1 MGIFI
6 SGGRSSRLRR
16 CAALSGKVN
25 KRSISDVDLGGIPG
39 RTAIVRA
46 DLNVPL
52 DGGEITDDKRIR
64 ASLST
69 LRILTEARWRV
80 VLLSHLGRPRGEI
93 DSTSSLKPVADR
105 LDELL
110 DPPVHFIAHTSG
122 VEAVAGLE
130 TLGAGEIALLE
141 NTRFEVGEMIN
152 DPDLAGFWAT
162 LGDLYVNDAFGS
174 AHRAHASTAGIAT
187 AMRAKGGDAVAGL
200 LMEKEIQFLDEA
212 LDVPEKPF
220 VAIVGGAKIS
230 SKIGVLSGLL
240 PRVDHLLIGGGM
252 ANTFF
257 TALGLDTGDS
267 LVEMDAV
274 ELARGLLEQ
283 GGERLVLPVDCVV
296 AEDVSEDAER
306 RFVGRK
312 EVQPSDK
319 ILDIGPRTRQVFTDI
334 LAEANTIVWNGPMGV
349 FEVDAFAEGTVGI
362 AHAVAEACDRGAIG
376 ILGGGDSAAAAERA
390 GVADRLTHVSTGGGA
405 SLELLAGG
413 DLPSVDELSDR
424 SY

>member
-1 MGIFI
+1 
-6 SGGRSSRLRR
+6 
-16 CAALSGKVN
+16 
-25 KRSISDVDLGGIPG
+25 
-39 RTAIVRA
+39 
-46 DLNVPL
+46 
-52 DGGEITDDKRIR
+52 
-64 ASLST
+64 
-69 LRILTEARWRV
+69 
-80 VLLSHLGRPRGEI
+80 
-93 DSTSSLKPVADR
+93 
-105 LDELL
+105 
-110 DPPVHFIAHTSG
+110 
-122 VEAVAGLE
+122 
-130 TLGAGEIALLE
+130 
-141 NTRFEVGEMIN
+141 MIN

-230 SKIGVLSGLL
+230 STIGVLSGVL

-252 ANTFF
+252 ANTVF

-296 AEDVSEDAER
+296 AEDVSEAAER
-306 RFVGRK
+306 RFVGRT

-319 ILDIGPRTRQVFTDI
+319 ILDIGPRTRKVFTDI

-349 FEVDAFAEGTVGI
+349 FEFPQFSAGTESL
-362 AHAVAEACDRGAIG
+362 ALAVARNDGFSIA
-376 ILGGGDSAAAAERA
+376 GGGETVAAI
-390 GVADRLTHVSTGGGA
+390 DRFSVGNHVCYISTGGGA
-405 SLELLAGG
+405 FLEYVQGNK
-413 DLPSVDELSDR
+413 LPSVQILKDKSNGF
-424 SY
+424 

>member
-1 MGIFI
+1 M
-6 SGGRSSRLRR
+6 
-16 CAALSGKVN
+16 N

-52 DGGEITDDKRIR
+52 DDGDITDDKRIR
-64 ASLST
+64 ASLPT

-80 VLLSHLGRPRGEI
+80 VLLSHLGRPKGEV
-93 DSTSSLKPVADR
+93 DPEFSMKPVADR

-110 DPPVHFIAHTSG
+110 DPTVHFIAHTSG
-122 VEAVAGLE
+122 VAAVDGLE
-130 TLGAGEIALLE
+130 VLEAGEIALLE
-141 NTRFEVGEMIN
+141 NTRFELGEAIN
-152 DPDLAGFWAT
+152 DPDLAEFWAS

-174 AHRAHASTAGIAT
+174 AHRAHASTAGLAT
-187 AMRAKGGDAVAGL
+187 AMRAKGGDAVAGF

-212 LDVPEKPF
+212 LHVPQNPF
-220 VAIVGGAKIS
+220 LAIVGGAKIS
-230 SKIGVLSGLL
+230 SKIGMLSRLL

-257 TALGLDTGDS
+257 AALGLDTGDS

-274 ELARGLLEQ
+274 ELAKGLLGV
-283 GGERLVLPVDCVV
+283 GGERLVLPLDCIV
-296 AEDVSEDAER
+296 AANVSEDAER
-306 RFVGRK
+306 RVVGRT

-319 ILDIGPRTRQVFTDI
+319 ILDIGPRTHQLFTDFV
-334 LAEANTIVWNGPMGV
+334 AEANTIVWNGPMGV

-362 AHAVAEACDRGAIG
+362 AHAVAEACDRGAMG

-390 GVADRLTHVSTGGGA
+390 GVVDRLTHVSTGGGA